1 MLRTGQYINLY
12 GNGIEYDAYVIL
24 GEVADELTP
33 DEVDAIEE
41 VLTPIISKTE
51 LDPYERRKLCNR
63 VLEAKCDAGDIEV
76 LGWGYDVI
84 IVK

>member
-12 GNGIEYDAYVIL
+12 GDEIEYDAYVIF

-33 DEVDAIEE
+33 NDVGVIED
-41 VLTPIISKTE
+41 VLTPIVSNTK
-51 LDPYERRKLCNR
+51 LSAAKRKKLCNSALDE
-63 VLEAKCDAGDIEV
+63 LEESGDIEV

-84 IVK
+84 IIK